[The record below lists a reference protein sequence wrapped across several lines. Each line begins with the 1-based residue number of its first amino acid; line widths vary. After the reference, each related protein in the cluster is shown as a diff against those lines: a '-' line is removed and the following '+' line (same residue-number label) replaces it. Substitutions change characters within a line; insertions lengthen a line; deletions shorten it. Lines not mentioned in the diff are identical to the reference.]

1 MPLPEHVEILL
12 HKASQD
18 EFTIAKLSSDPD
30 SPDEVIGFHAQQ
42 ATEKILKA
50 VLSFHGVRYRY
61 THDLVELIDQIRD
74 AGIEFPSGL
83 EDIRRLGPFA
93 TVFRYDELAPE
104 LDEPFD
110 RSWAMDCVRK
120 TIAWAQTVI
129 GQ

>member
-12 HKASQD
+12 RKASQD
-18 EFTIAKLSSDPD
+18 QFTIAKLSPDAD

-50 VLSFHGVRYRY
+50 VLSFHDVPYRH

-74 AGIEFPSGL
+74 AGIEFPSEL
-83 EDIRRLGPFA
+83 EDVRRLGPFA

-110 RSWAMDCVRK
+110 RSWAVDCVRR
-120 TIAWAQTVI
+120 TRAWAEMAIAQ
-129 GQ
+129 